1 MLSQLD
7 VVSLLRVAATCSE
20 LYALA
25 SDGYLWHNL
34 CARDFGP
41 AGEGRLSGINWYVCK
56 AIFASHCMVCVIAG
70 QQSMSGPTWGQ
81 DWKEVGAGSCGGG
94 RCGRGRIYMCTSS
107 HALQVYK
114 KIYLSRKASRERR
127 PEGTVLDIPVS
138 TEHWPPHPPVPGV
151 IGQWVVAIV

>member
-25 SDGYLWHNL
+25 SDGYLWRNL

-41 AGEGRLSGINWYVCK
+41 AGEGRQSRIDWYVCK
-56 AIFASHCMVCVIAG
+56 AIFASHCMVCVHCRTAEHVWTY
-70 QQSMSGPTWGQ
+70 MGPGL
-81 DWKEVGAGSCGGG
+81 EGGGGG

-138 TEHWPPHPPVPGV
+138 TEHWPPHQPIPGI